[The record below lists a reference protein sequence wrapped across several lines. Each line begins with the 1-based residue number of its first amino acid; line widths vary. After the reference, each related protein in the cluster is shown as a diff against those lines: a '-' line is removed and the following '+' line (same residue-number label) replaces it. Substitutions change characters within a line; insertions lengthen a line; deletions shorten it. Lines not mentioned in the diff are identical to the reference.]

1 MNWLSLKDTLKC
13 GACEA
18 PLKDSKQVNVV
29 LLLKEAEWQ
38 FPNWGNILLGI
49 RGFASSVL
57 CDKCVKEHKKP
68 KLAVEWNPTTHAITY
83 HPVDKLKDVDPH
95 LFDLLDVLEPGRHG
109 IAG

>member
-18 PLKDSKQVNVV
+18 PLKDSKLNII
-29 LLLKEAEWQ
+29 LLLKEIEWEQ
-38 FPNWGNILLGI
+38 PDWGNLLLGI
-49 RGFASSVL
+49 RGFAIGVL
-57 CDKCVKEHKKP
+57 CDKCVREKKKP
-68 KLAVEWNPTTHAITY
+68 NLAVEWNTTTHAVTY

-109 IAG
+109 VAG